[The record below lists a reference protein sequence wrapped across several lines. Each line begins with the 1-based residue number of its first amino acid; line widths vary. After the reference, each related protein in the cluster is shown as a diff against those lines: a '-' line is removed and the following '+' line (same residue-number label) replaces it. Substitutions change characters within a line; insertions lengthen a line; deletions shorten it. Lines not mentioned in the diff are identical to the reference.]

1 MNPVDGGSRREAPD
15 TPLAET
21 VAALGKEV
29 RDLRASAR
37 MRAVIE
43 QAKGVLVERHGISLD
58 EAFARLRSMS
68 QEHNVKLVE
77 VAATVVG
84 VAIPEGEAPEFAENL
99 VDQTLPISDATSP
112 TWKTLREQ
120 PDVKAGVVT
129 AVMDAVASATDQG
142 SEAAEL
148 LLELLEP
155 YGVAALTMYRTS
167 VDGSLRLVGHVNI
180 PGDLVSSWRSVP
192 PSTDIPFVRSVVDNA
207 ALFWADRA
215 ARIAEFPQVAR
226 TGSASFEATATIPV
240 LEDATVI
247 GVVGLIWRT
256 KETFDDLRKRAITRA
271 VQRISPLL
279 MRNLR
284 ATDPELDWM
293 NTLMR
298 LHLDPWL
305 ILDVVVNSSG
315 QPTDFVVQ
323 DVAANL
329 SGGGDW
335 LGRRLF
341 EIWPFLADDGTGD
354 TLRRLAMT
362 GGSWSVTVTQS
373 SPAPW
378 GVPGS
383 ILRAVRLGLRV
394 AVLWR
399 AGEAHQQQ

>member
-1 MNPVDGGSRREAPD
+1 MNPVDGGRRWEAPD
-15 TPLAET
+15 TPLTET

-29 RDLRASAR
+29 RDLRAAAR

-58 EAFARLRSMS
+58 EAFAQLRSMS

-84 VAIPEGEAPEFAENL
+84 VAIPEDEAGEFAE
-99 VDQTLPISDATSP
+99 TLLEEALPASEATSS

-129 AVMDAVASATDQG
+129 AVMASVASATDEG
-142 SEAAEL
+142 SEAAQL

-155 YGVAALTMYRTS
+155 HGVAALTIYRTS

-192 PSTDIPFVRSVVDNA
+192 PSTDIPFVRSVVDNVS
-207 ALFWADRA
+207 LFWSDRA
-215 ARIAEFPQVAR
+215 ERIAEFPQVAR
-226 TGSASFEATATIPV
+226 TGSAGFEATATIPV
-240 LEDATVI
+240 LEDDVVI
-247 GVVGLIWRT
+247 GVIGLIWRT
-256 KETFDDLRKRAITRA
+256 PETFDDLRKHAITRL
-271 VQRISPLL
+271 VQRVAPLL

-284 ATDPELDWM
+284 AADPELDWM

-305 ILDVVVNSSG
+305 ILDVVLNSQG

-323 DVAANL
+323 DVAATVP
-329 SGGGDW
+329 GGGDW

-341 EIWPFLADDGTGD
+341 EIWPFLAENGTAD
-354 TLRRLAMT
+354 ALIQLART
-362 GGSWSVTVTQS
+362 GGSWSVTVTES
-373 SPAPW
+373 SDAPW
-378 GVPGS
+378 GVPGGL
-383 ILRAVRLGLRV
+383 LRSVRLGLRV
-394 AVLWR
+394 ALLWR
-399 AGEAHQQQ
+399 PGQAYKQ

>member
-1 MNPVDGGSRREAPD
+1 MNPVDGGRRWEAPD

-58 EAFARLRSMS
+58 EAFAQLRSMS

-84 VAIPEGEAPEFAENL
+84 VAIPEDEAPEFADALLDEA
-99 VDQTLPISDATSP
+99 LPSSDSTSAA
-112 TWKTLREQ
+112 WKALRDQ
-120 PDVKAGVVT
+120 PDVRAGVVT
-129 AVMDAVASATDQG
+129 AVMDAVAGSTDEG
-142 SEAAEL
+142 SEAARL

-155 YGVAALTMYRTS
+155 HGVAALTMYRTS

-192 PSTDIPFVRSVVDNA
+192 PSTDIPFVRSVVDNV
-207 ALFWADRA
+207 ALFWSDRA
-215 ARIAEFPQVAR
+215 ERIAEFPQVAR
-226 TGSASFEATATIPV
+226 TGSAGFEATATIPV
-240 LEDATVI
+240 VEDDVVT
-247 GVVGLIWRT
+247 GVVGLIWRSR
-256 KETFDDLRKRAITRA
+256 ESFDDLRKHTITRA
-271 VQRISPLL
+271 VQRVAPLL

-284 ATDPELDWM
+284 AADPELDWM

-305 ILDVVVNSSG
+305 ILDVVLNSSG

-323 DVAANL
+323 DVATNVP
-329 SGGGDW
+329 GGGDW

-341 EIWPFLADDGTGD
+341 EIWPFLAEDGTGA
-354 TLRRLAMT
+354 TLMQLART
-362 GGSWSVTVTQS
+362 GGAWSVTVTES
-373 SPAPW
+373 SSAPW

-383 ILRAVRLGLRV
+383 ILRSVRLGLRV
-394 AVLWR
+394 ALLWR
-399 AGEAHQQQ
+399 RGQPHQK